1 MPEQY
6 VTEQDEEDHADTAT
20 VVFAECHNQTQNCQ
34 PDLQKHY
41 DIPPRIALPVSIYPL
56 IQPQPFDYF
65 AINLGKVSID
75 KADTDI
81 GYEFQKGCHDAPFP
95 S

>member
-6 VTEQDEEDHADTAT
+6 VAEQDEEDHADTAA
-20 VVFAECHNQTQNCQ
+20 VVFAEYHDQTQNCES
-34 PDLQKHY
+34 DLQKHY
-41 DIPPRIALPVSIYPL
+41 DIPPRIALPVGVYPL
-56 IQPQPFDYF
+56 IHPQPFDYF
-65 AINLGKVSID
+65 AIKFGKVSID
-75 KADTDI
+75 NTDTDI